1 MRDEIKKLNLRLDA
15 IRPETKLRNAYLE
28 IYKLESEIKMLKE
41 EKMSINKGDKMS
53 EKQNPEPSDA
63 RLIAAAPDLLEAC
76 KAAREFIS
84 RSNKLDWDNEIT
96 PILDKAIAKAES
108 EEITQ

>member
-1 MRDEIKKLNLRLDA
+1 MAHTLGPWKA
-15 IRPETKLRNAYLE
+15 Q
-28 IYKLESEIKMLKE
+28 
-41 EKMSINKGDKMS
+41 SIKGDNSNLVYKRIMAGDKPVAFAGVYKHPNA
-53 EKQNPEPSDA
+53 EANA

-84 RSNKLDWDNEIT
+84 RSNKLDWDNGIT